1 MATISTYGLR
11 LDQMKDLFFM
21 GAEPAD
27 SGDERDDN
35 EKMADLLQEQLTRA
49 LPRGSLL
56 LDALFMMLDRQ
67 GCDTRPLAGRSLG
80 EVFLDPQ
87 SDVELLEALKDCSKR
102 LSSALDSEAES
113 ALATT
118 LYFAALASALVYHDK
133 KVTQSTHEKLEES
146 FTLLAQK
153 RWMAPEMIE
162 LFSRA
167 RRMCQ
172 SRRDQ
177 K

>member
-1 MATISTYGLR
+1 MATMSTYGLR
-11 LDQMKDLFFM
+11 LDQMKNLFFM

-27 SGDERDDN
+27 SGETRNDN

-67 GCDTRPLAGRSLG
+67 GCDTRALAGKSLG
-80 EVFLDPQ
+80 QVFLDPG
-87 SDVELLEALKDCSKR
+87 SDVELLEAIKNCSKK
-102 LSSALDSEAES
+102 LSTALDSQAEA

-118 LYFAALASALVYHDK
+118 LYFAALASVLVYHERK
-133 KVTQSTHEKLEES
+133 ITQSTYEKLQES
-146 FTLLAQK
+146 FARLTEK
-153 RWMAPEMIE
+153 KWMTAELID

-167 RRMCQ
+167 QRICRNRQ
-172 SRRDQ
+172 DQ

>member
-1 MATISTYGLR
+1 MATVSTYGLR
-11 LDQMKDLFFM
+11 LDQMKNLFFM
-21 GAEPAD
+21 GTEPVD
-27 SGDERDDN
+27 SGDKRDDN
-35 EKMADLLQEQLTRA
+35 EKMADLLHEQLTRT

-56 LDALFMMLDRQ
+56 LDALFMMLNRQ

-80 EVFLDPQ
+80 EVFLDPN
-87 SDVELLEALKDCSKR
+87 SDVELLEAIKNCSKK
-102 LSSALDSEAES
+102 LSAALDSQAEA

-133 KVTQSTHEKLEES
+133 RVTQSTYKKLEES
-146 FTLLAQK
+146 FASLMQK
-153 RWMAPEMIE
+153 QWMTREMIA

-167 RRMCQ
+167 QRICGNRQ
-172 SRRDQ
+172 DQ

>member
-1 MATISTYGLR
+1 MATMSTYGLR
-11 LDQMKDLFFM
+11 LDQMKNLFFM

-27 SGDERDDN
+27 SGEMRDDN

-67 GCDTRPLAGRSLG
+67 GCDTRPLAGKSLG
-80 EVFLDPQ
+80 DVFLDSQ
-87 SDVELLEALKDCSKR
+87 SDVELLEAIKNCSKK
-102 LSSALDSEAES
+102 LSTALDSQAEA

-133 KVTQSTHEKLEES
+133 KVTQSPYEKLQES
-146 FTLLAQK
+146 FAALTQK
-153 RWMAPEMIE
+153 RWMTREMIA

-167 RRMCQ
+167 QRICGIR
-172 SRRDQ
+172 
-177 K
+177 